1 MRNAIFYVISWS
13 TFRCHTR
20 CREWKKWTPPTR
32 NAIFHVILKCSFWS
46 RKIKKTLFFTGKSI
60 KKLQNLPIHPK
71 GRKIKFLQRALFR
84 GVTHV
89 IMYCFFFPRKVFCER
104 GAQNPLA
111 RTLLFAR
118 DYTIPGPKY
127 KIPGPKYKISG
138 PKKGPKK
145 RQTSLCH
152 SLYSFPSRKLRF
164 RVQNIR
170 FRDQKRD
177 QKRVKNR
184 FAIPYKAF
192 HQGN

>member
-1 MRNAIFYVISWS
+1 MQYFML
-13 TFRCHTR
+13 FRGLLSGATQGAGN
-20 CREWKKWTPPTR
+20 EKKWTPPTR

-89 IMYCFFFPRKVFCER
+89 IMYWFFFPRKVFCER

-118 DYTIPGPKY
+118 VYT
-127 KIPGPKYKISG
+127 
-138 PKKGPKK
+138 
-145 RQTSLCH
+145 
-152 SLYSFPSRKLRF
+152 RF
-164 RVQNIR
+164 RQVPCLL
-170 FRDQKRD
+170 DKYPSLD
-177 QKRVKNR
+177 KYP
-184 FAIPYKAF
+184 AY
-192 HQGN
+192 